1 MTTLGNPGAGGRTP
15 SATSMK
21 VSNMGNGEH
30 DKDFGKEMA
39 MQWGPDQVKDLIS
52 SLSDKIPDLLSS
64 LSDVLYSKENA
75 EKYGA
80 AVAHFYKSMVDAGMA
95 PDQAY
100 ELTQRYMSS
109 LSPLASLAKV
119 IGEHKPG
126 EHVHVHE
133 NE

>member
-1 MTTLGNPGAGGRTP
+1 MTAFGNPDAGG
-15 SATSMK
+15 ATSARDGRT
-21 VSNMGNGEH
+21 VCNMGNGEH

-39 MQWGPDQVKDLIS
+39 MQWGPDEVKDLIGAV
-52 SLSDKIPDLLSS
+52 SDKIPALLGS
-64 LSDVLYSKENA
+64 LTDVLYSKENA

-80 AVAHFYKSMVDAGMA
+80 AVAHFYKSMIEAGMA
-95 PDQAY
+95 PEQAF

-119 IGEHKPG
+119 IGNHKPG
-126 EHVHVHE
+126 EHIHVHE